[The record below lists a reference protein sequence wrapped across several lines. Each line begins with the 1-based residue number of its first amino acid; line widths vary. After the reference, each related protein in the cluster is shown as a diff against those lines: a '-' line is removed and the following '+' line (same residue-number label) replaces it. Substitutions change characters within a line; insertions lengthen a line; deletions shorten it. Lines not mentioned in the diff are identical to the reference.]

1 MQDCYS
7 ITEAVDLQEW
17 LGKFNDCHFT
27 KTEEEI
33 FEELKKEFQIKK
45 ASRYLYKL
53 CTTKPSK
60 LLLQSKNS
68 QIIACLGHCGT
79 GDVALRD
86 ACMSANKF
94 TKENCEG
101 LVSPIIAE
109 FCNLKYVEDLCK
121 KNKKNE
127 KNETPAVVLSVVT
140 NAVVQAT
147 EESATKK
154 GKINLLLIGG
164 GIVVVAFVMF
174 GIAMLIFCLN
184 SSPPPPP
191 PVVNVRTTQTMKKRG
206 RNKRKGKKKSKGKKS
221 GNESK
226 MKDPVSKKKKKSS
239 EVKDPTSSKKESP
252 SSEKVPISKM
262 KNPKTVKMDPG
273 SKVKTVKPS
282 SKNPESKEPESNPKT
297 PEEMV

>member
-7 ITEAVDLQEW
+7 ITEAVDLREW
-17 LGKFNDCHFT
+17 LGKINDCRFT

-33 FEELKKEFQIKK
+33 FEYVYEI
-45 ASRYLYKL
+45 S
-53 CTTKPSK
+53 
-60 LLLQSKNS
+60 
-68 QIIACLGHCGT
+68 GHCGT

-101 LVSPIIAE
+101 LVSPIVAE

-127 KNETPAVVLSVVT
+127 KNETPGVVLSVVT

-191 PVVNVRTTQTMKKRG
+191 PVVNVRTTQAMKKRG

-221 GNESK
+221 GSESK
-226 MKDPVSKKKKKSS
+226 MKDPLSKKKKKSS
-239 EVKDPTSSKKESP
+239 E
-252 SSEKVPISKM
+252 
-262 KNPKTVKMDPG
+262 MDPG
-273 SKVKTVKPS
+273 SKVKTVKS
-282 SKNPESKEPESNPKT
+282 NSKNPESEEPESNPKT